1 MKLYFAPGACSL
13 SPHIALAEAGLT
25 ADYVKVNLKDKKTE
39 AGDDYLTVN
48 PKGQVPVLGLDSGGV
63 LTEGPAI
70 VQYIADKAPN
80 SKLAPANGTDE
91 RYQLQ
96 EWLNML
102 TSELHKSFSPL
113 FNPVMPDEAKAI
125 FRDKL
130 VKTFSHID
138 GKLAGNDYLMGS
150 QFTVADG
157 YLFTM
162 LRWAIGLKFELDKH
176 PNLKAYFDRVGARPK
191 VKEAM
196 LAEGLIKAA

>member
-1 MKLYFAPGACSL
+1 MKLYYSPGACSL
-13 SPHIALAEAGLT
+13 SPHIALAEAGLS

-39 AGDDYLTVN
+39 AGDDYLKVN
-48 PKGQVPVLGLDSGGV
+48 PKGQVPVLHTEAGV

-80 SKLAPANGTDE
+80 MKLAPAHGTME

-113 FNPVMPDEAKAI
+113 FHPTMPDEAKAI
-125 FRDKL
+125 FRDKIG
-130 VKTFSHID
+130 KTLSHID
-138 GKLAGNDYLMGS
+138 ARLAGRDYLMGS

-162 LRWAIGLKFELDKH
+162 LRWALGLKFDLAQY
-176 PNLKAYFDRVGARPK
+176 PNIKAYFDRVGARPK

-196 LAEGLIKAA
+196 LAEGLIKA